1 MTRNLTQVFYEICRL
16 FPIASG
22 STEKESLVAP
32 VIENLS
38 SSEDF
43 SSSRALSHA
52 LTIRADARLDIFP
65 PNVDGA
71 LEDSRRATAMDPLN
85 GRAWRVLADAEEA
98 SGNIKSAIEATLRWG
113 EADPSFATKAKNEV
127 DRLSRKA

>member
-1 MTRNLTQVFYEICRL
+1 MT
-16 FPIASG
+16 
-22 STEKESLVAP
+22 P
-32 VIENLS
+32 VIDNLS
-38 SSEDF
+38 SNGDY

-65 PNVDGA
+65 PNVGGG
-71 LEDSRRATAMDPLN
+71 LEDSLQATAIDPLN

-98 SGNIKSAIEATLRWG
+98 VGDIKSAIEATLRWG

-127 DRLSRKA
+127 DRLSKKA